1 MTASS
6 VVDQLQLGDHICWA
20 YDDEADGLDAA
31 VTFVAT
37 GLRLGQKVICY
48 TDTVTPAGMRQRLET
63 AGVPTESALATG
75 ALRVVPATESYLP
88 DGPFL
93 GDAMIA
99 GLADEIDR
107 AERENHPGLRL
118 VGDMAWVR
126 RTGVGVAELSRYEAG
141 LNQLFLDGRA
151 VGMCLYDRRLFPPAQ
166 MRAVVAAHPGSA
178 GPHVGRTWRPMLRA
192 YRTVEPAGLRL
203 VGQVDRSNRNAFQAV
218 LAELTG
224 ERPGARPAVLDV
236 SELSFAD
243 VDGAHT
249 LAGVLRGRPTE
260 VRLVG
265 CRPTLVRLLD
275 LVAATE
281 AGNLAER
288 PA

>member
-1 MTASS
+1 MTASA
-6 VVDQLQLGDHICWA
+6 VVDQIQLGDHVCWA

-31 VTFVAT
+31 GAFVAT

-48 TDTVTPAGMRQRLET
+48 TDTITPVGMRQRLEA
-63 AGVPTESALATG
+63 AGVPTEDVLATG
-75 ALRVVPATESYLP
+75 ALRIVPALESYVP
-88 DGPFL
+88 DGPFA
-93 GDAMIA
+93 GDTMIA

-107 AERENHPGLRL
+107 AARENYPGLRL

-151 VGMCLYDRRLFPPAQ
+151 AGMCLYDRRLFPPAQ
-166 MRAVVAAHPGSA
+166 LRAVGAAHPGTA
-178 GPHVGRTWRPMLRA
+178 GTHAGRAWRPMLRA
-192 YRTVEPAGLRL
+192 YRTTAPAGLRL
-203 VGQVDRSNRNAFQAV
+203 VGQVDRSNRDAFQAV

-224 ERPGARPAVLDV
+224 DRAGRRAAVLDV
-236 SELSFAD
+236 SELSFTD
-243 VDGAHT
+243 VDSAHA
-249 LAGVLRGRPTE
+249 LAGIVREGPVE

-265 CRPTLVRLLD
+265 CRPALVRLLD
-275 LVAATE
+275 LVAATR
-281 AGNLAER
+281 AGTVAER